1 MIEKMKFLSITGPKA
16 DIDRV
21 VDEYLSKYEIHLEN
35 AMAQLT
41 KVRHLSPY
49 IQINPYKEL
58 LAKVNEFVG
67 LLGDTHSVPIQDIS
81 LEEIQPLLESLG
93 ERLSKLRQETE
104 DLEEQRTVLT
114 EALQRIS
121 PFVSLP
127 GDVEKLIRYRFV
139 QVRFGRIPKEYY
151 QKFKEYVYDNL
162 DTIFYPCFEDDY
174 VWGLYFVLWT
184 KMEQVDAVFSSM
196 HFERIYMK
204 KDHCHGT
211 PHQIQEQLS
220 ARLTDIEK
228 KYAQCQ
234 DSMQQLL
241 TDDAPLL
248 LSAQAALNALSTNF
262 DVRKV
267 AACVKEH
274 QETFYILCGWMG
286 ERDAASFM
294 KDVENDANLFCI
306 VEDDKNEISCKPPT
320 KLKNPKIFKPF
331 EMYVKMYGLPDYHEM
346 DPTIFVALT
355 YSFIF
360 GIMFGDVGQ
369 GLLLVIG
376 GFLLYKKKHMDLAAI
391 IGTAGIFSTFFGFM
405 FGSVFGFED
414 LIGAVWLR
422 PSEAMTLVPGLGN
435 MNTVF
440 VAAIIF
446 GMFLILITM
455 IFHIINAV
463 RIHDVEGTWFDQN
476 AVCGLVFY
484 GTLTVSAILLLT
496 GNPLPAAV
504 VLVILFGIPLIIIM
518 LKEPLTRLVKKKSP
532 AIEGS
537 KPMFFVQSFFELFEI
552 MLSFLSNT
560 LSFVRIGAFAVSHA
574 AMMGVVLMLA
584 GAEDGGSINW
594 LIIILGNL
602 FVCAMEGLI
611 VGIQVLRL
619 EYYEMFSRFY
629 KGSGKEFQPF
639 LKRVNKKST
648 SRRAQYI

>member
-21 VDEYLSKYEIHLEN
+21 VNDYLSKYEIHLEN

-41 KVRHLSPY
+41 QVQHLSPY
-49 IQINPYKEL
+49 IQINPYRDL
-58 LAKVNEFVG
+58 LAKVNEFAS
-67 LLGDTHSVPIQDIS
+67 LLGDQGNVPIQDIS
-81 LEEIQPLLESLG
+81 LEEIQPLLDSLG
-93 ERLSKLRQETE
+93 EKISELRQECDRLMAKQTSVTE
-104 DLEEQRTVLT
+104 DINRLF
-114 EALQRIS
+114 
-121 PFVSLP
+121 PFSSLP
-127 GDVEKLIRYRFV
+127 EDVDKLIRYRFV
-139 QVRFGRIPKEYY
+139 QVRFGRIQKEYY
-151 QKFKEYVYDNL
+151 EKFNTYVYDDL
-162 DTIFYPCFEDDY
+162 DTMFYPCREDSDY

-196 HFERIYMK
+196 HFERIYLK
-204 KDHCHGT
+204 KDFYHGT
-211 PHQIQEQLS
+211 PQALCSKYNRKLEELQRQYDKRQEEIQNLLKED
-220 ARLTDIEK
+220 A
-228 KYAQCQ
+228 
-234 DSMQQLL
+234 SMI
-241 TDDAPLL
+241 

-274 QETFYILCGWMG
+274 QETFYILCGWMT
-286 ERDAASFM
+286 ENDASAFM
-294 KDVENDANLFCI
+294 KDIEDDPKLFCVI
-306 VEDDKNEISCKPPT
+306 EDDKNKISCKPPT

-346 DPTIFVALT
+346 DPTIFVAVT

-360 GIMFGDVGQ
+360 GVMFGDVGQ
-369 GLLLVIG
+369 GLLLALG
-376 GFLLYKKKHMDLAAI
+376 GFFLYKKKHLDLAAI

-414 LIGAVWLR
+414 IIDAVWLR
-422 PSEAMTLVPGLGN
+422 PAEAMTLVPGLGN
-435 MNTVF
+435 MNTIF
-440 VAAIIF
+440 VVAIIF
-446 GMFLILITM
+446 GMFLILLTM
-455 IFHIINAV
+455 VFHVINAV
-463 RIHDVEGTWFDQN
+463 KTRDVEGTWFDQN

-484 GTLTVSAILLLT
+484 GTLTASAILLLT
-496 GNPLPAAV
+496 GNPLPAAA
-504 VLVILFGIPLIIIM
+504 VLIVLFAVPLILIM
-518 LKEPLTRLVKKKSP
+518 LKEPITRLVEKKTP

-584 GAEDGGSINW
+584 GAEGGGSINW
-594 LIIILGNL
+594 IIIVLGNL

-629 KGSGKEFQPF
+629 KGSGKEFRPF
-639 LKRVNKKST
+639 LKRVNQKS
-648 SRRAQYI
+648 SSDRA

>member
-1 MIEKMKFLSITGPKA
+1 MKFLSITGPKA

-21 VDEYLSKYEIHLEN
+21 VNDYLSKYEIHLEN

-41 KVRHLSPY
+41 QVQHLSPY
-49 IQINPYKEL
+49 IQINPYRDL
-58 LAKVNEFVG
+58 LARVNEFAS
-67 LLGDTHSVPIQDIS
+67 LLGDQGNVEIQNIS
-81 LEEIQPLLESLG
+81 LEEIQPLLDSLG
-93 ERLSKLRQETE
+93 EKISELRQECDRLMAEQTSVTE
-104 DLEEQRTVLT
+104 DINRLF
-114 EALQRIS
+114 
-121 PFVSLP
+121 PFSSLP
-127 GDVEKLIRYRFV
+127 EDVDKLIRYRFV
-139 QVRFGRIPKEYY
+139 QVRFGRIQKEYY
-151 QKFKEYVYDNL
+151 EKFNTYVYDDL
-162 DTIFYPCFEDDY
+162 DTMFYPCREDSDY

-196 HFERIYMK
+196 HFERIYLK
-204 KDHCHGT
+204 KDFYHGT
-211 PHQIQEQLS
+211 PQALCSKYNRKLEELQRQYDKRQEEIQNLLKED
-220 ARLTDIEK
+220 A
-228 KYAQCQ
+228 
-234 DSMQQLL
+234 SMI
-241 TDDAPLL
+241 

-274 QETFYILCGWMG
+274 QETFYILCGWMT
-286 ERDAASFM
+286 ENDASAFM
-294 KDVENDANLFCI
+294 KDIEDDPKLFCVI
-306 VEDDKNEISCKPPT
+306 EDDKNKISCKPPT

-346 DPTIFVALT
+346 DPTIFVAVT

-360 GIMFGDVGQ
+360 GVMFGDVGQ
-369 GLLLVIG
+369 GLLLALG
-376 GFLLYKKKHMDLAAI
+376 GFFLYKKKHLDLAAI

-414 LIGAVWLR
+414 IIDAVWLR
-422 PSEAMTLVPGLGN
+422 PAEAMTLVPGLGN
-435 MNTVF
+435 MNTIF
-440 VAAIIF
+440 VVAIIF
-446 GMFLILITM
+446 GMFLILLTM
-455 IFHIINAV
+455 VFHVINAV
-463 RIHDVEGTWFDQN
+463 KTRDVEGTWFDQN

-484 GTLTVSAILLLT
+484 GTLTASAILLLT
-496 GNPLPAAV
+496 GNPLPAAA
-504 VLVILFGIPLIIIM
+504 VLIVLFAVPLILIM
-518 LKEPLTRLVKKKSP
+518 LKEPITRLVEKKTP

-584 GAEDGGSINW
+584 GAEGGGSINW
-594 LIIILGNL
+594 IIIVLGNL

-629 KGSGKEFQPF
+629 KGSGKEFRPF
-639 LKRVNKKST
+639 LKRVNQKS
-648 SRRAQYI
+648 SSDRA

>member
-21 VDEYLSKYEIHLEN
+21 VNDYLSKYEIHLEN

-41 KVRHLSPY
+41 QVQHLSPY
-49 IQINPYKEL
+49 IQINPYRDL
-58 LAKVNEFVG
+58 LAKVNEFAS
-67 LLGDTHSVPIQDIS
+67 LLGDQGNVPIQDIS
-81 LEEIQPLLESLG
+81 LEEIQPLLDSLG
-93 ERLSKLRQETE
+93 EKISELRQECDRLMAEQTSVTE
-104 DLEEQRTVLT
+104 DINRLF
-114 EALQRIS
+114 
-121 PFVSLP
+121 PFSSLP
-127 GDVEKLIRYRFV
+127 EDVDKLIHYRFV
-139 QVRFGRIPKEYY
+139 QVRFGRIQKEYY
-151 QKFKEYVYDNL
+151 EKFNTYVYDDL
-162 DTIFYPCFEDDY
+162 DTMFYPCREDSDY

-196 HFERIYMK
+196 HFERIYLK
-204 KDHCHGT
+204 KDFYHGT
-211 PHQIQEQLS
+211 PQALCSKYNRKLEELQRQYDKRQEEIQNLLKED
-220 ARLTDIEK
+220 A
-228 KYAQCQ
+228 
-234 DSMQQLL
+234 SMI
-241 TDDAPLL
+241 

-274 QETFYILCGWMG
+274 QETFYILCGWMT
-286 ERDAASFM
+286 ENDASAFM
-294 KDVENDANLFCI
+294 KDIEDDPKLFCVI
-306 VEDDKNEISCKPPT
+306 EDDKNKISCKPPT

-346 DPTIFVALT
+346 DPTIFVAVT

-360 GIMFGDVGQ
+360 GVMFGDVGQ
-369 GLLLVIG
+369 GLLLALG
-376 GFLLYKKKHMDLAAI
+376 GFFLYKKKHLDLAAI

-414 LIGAVWLR
+414 IIDAVWLR
-422 PSEAMTLVPGLGN
+422 PAEAMTLVPGLGN
-435 MNTVF
+435 MNTIF
-440 VAAIIF
+440 VVAIIF
-446 GMFLILITM
+446 GMFLILLTM
-455 IFHIINAV
+455 VFHVINAV
-463 RIHDVEGTWFDQN
+463 KTRDVEGTWFDQN

-484 GTLTVSAILLLT
+484 GTLTASAILLLT
-496 GNPLPAAV
+496 GNPLPAAA
-504 VLVILFGIPLIIIM
+504 VLIVLFAVPLILIM
-518 LKEPLTRLVKKKSP
+518 LKEPITRLIEKKTP

-584 GAEDGGSINW
+584 GAEGGGSINW
-594 LIIILGNL
+594 IIIVLGNL

-629 KGSGKEFQPF
+629 KGSGKEFRPF
-639 LKRVNKKST
+639 LKRVNQKS
-648 SRRAQYI
+648 SSDRA

>member
-21 VDEYLSKYEIHLEN
+21 VNDYLSKYEIHLEN

-41 KVRHLSPY
+41 QVQHLSPY
-49 IQINPYKEL
+49 IQINPYRDL
-58 LAKVNEFVG
+58 LARVNEFASLVG
-67 LLGDTHSVPIQDIS
+67 DQGNVEIQNIS
-81 LEEIQPLLESLG
+81 LEEIQPLLDSLG
-93 ERLSKLRQETE
+93 EKISELRQECDRLMAEQTSVTE
-104 DLEEQRTVLT
+104 DINRLF
-114 EALQRIS
+114 
-121 PFVSLP
+121 PFSSLP
-127 GDVEKLIRYRFV
+127 EDVDKLIRYRFV
-139 QVRFGRIPKEYY
+139 QVRFGRIQKEYY
-151 QKFKEYVYDNL
+151 EKFNTYVYDDL
-162 DTIFYPCFEDDY
+162 DTMFYPCREDSDY

-196 HFERIYMK
+196 HFERIYLK
-204 KDHCHGT
+204 KDFYHGT
-211 PHQIQEQLS
+211 PQALCSKYNRKLEELQRQYDKRQEEIQNLLKED
-220 ARLTDIEK
+220 A
-228 KYAQCQ
+228 
-234 DSMQQLL
+234 SMI
-241 TDDAPLL
+241 

-274 QETFYILCGWMG
+274 QETFYILCGWMT
-286 ERDAASFM
+286 ENDASAFM
-294 KDVENDANLFCI
+294 KDIEDDPKLFCVI
-306 VEDDKNEISCKPPT
+306 EDDKNKISCKPPT

-346 DPTIFVALT
+346 DPTIFVAVT

-360 GIMFGDVGQ
+360 GVMFGDVGQ
-369 GLLLVIG
+369 GLLLALG
-376 GFLLYKKKHMDLAAI
+376 GFFLYKKKHLDLAAI

-414 LIGAVWLR
+414 IIDAVWLR
-422 PSEAMTLVPGLGN
+422 PAEAMTLVPGLGN
-435 MNTVF
+435 MNTIF
-440 VAAIIF
+440 VVAIIF
-446 GMFLILITM
+446 GMFLILLTM
-455 IFHIINAV
+455 VFHVINAV
-463 RIHDVEGTWFDQN
+463 KTRDVEGTWFDQN

-484 GTLTVSAILLLT
+484 GTLTASAILLLT
-496 GNPLPAAV
+496 GNPLPAAA
-504 VLVILFGIPLIIIM
+504 VLIVLFAVPLILIM
-518 LKEPLTRLVKKKSP
+518 LKEPITRLVEKKTP

-584 GAEDGGSINW
+584 GAEGGGSINW
-594 LIIILGNL
+594 IIIVLGNL

-629 KGSGKEFQPF
+629 KGSGKEFRPF
-639 LKRVNKKST
+639 LKRVNQKS
-648 SRRAQYI
+648 SSDRA

>member
-1 MIEKMKFLSITGPKA
+1 MKFLSITGPKA

-21 VDEYLSKYEIHLEN
+21 VNDYLSKYEIHLEN

-41 KVRHLSPY
+41 QVQHLSPY
-49 IQINPYKEL
+49 IQINPYRDL
-58 LAKVNEFVG
+58 LAKVNEFAS
-67 LLGDTHSVPIQDIS
+67 LLGDQGNVPIQDIS
-81 LEEIQPLLESLG
+81 LEEIQPLLDSLG
-93 ERLSKLRQETE
+93 EKISELRQECDRLMAEQTSVTE
-104 DLEEQRTVLT
+104 DINRLF
-114 EALQRIS
+114 
-121 PFVSLP
+121 PFSSLP
-127 GDVEKLIRYRFV
+127 EDVDKLIHYRFV
-139 QVRFGRIPKEYY
+139 QVRFGRIQKEYY
-151 QKFKEYVYDNL
+151 EKFNTYVYDDL
-162 DTIFYPCFEDDY
+162 DTMFYPCREDSDY

-196 HFERIYMK
+196 HFERIYLK
-204 KDHCHGT
+204 KDFYHGT
-211 PHQIQEQLS
+211 PQALCSKYNRKLEELQRQYDKRQEEIQNLLKED
-220 ARLTDIEK
+220 A
-228 KYAQCQ
+228 
-234 DSMQQLL
+234 SMI
-241 TDDAPLL
+241 

-274 QETFYILCGWMG
+274 QETFYILCGWMT
-286 ERDAASFM
+286 ENDASAFM
-294 KDVENDANLFCI
+294 KDIEDDPKLFCVI
-306 VEDDKNEISCKPPT
+306 EDDKNKISCKPPT

-346 DPTIFVALT
+346 DPTIFVAVT

-360 GIMFGDVGQ
+360 GVMFGDVGQ
-369 GLLLVIG
+369 GLLLALG
-376 GFLLYKKKHMDLAAI
+376 GFFLYKKKHLDLAAI

-414 LIGAVWLR
+414 IIDAVWLR
-422 PSEAMTLVPGLGN
+422 PAEAMTLVPGLGN
-435 MNTVF
+435 MNTIF
-440 VAAIIF
+440 VVAIIF
-446 GMFLILITM
+446 GMFLILLTM
-455 IFHIINAV
+455 VFHVINAV
-463 RIHDVEGTWFDQN
+463 KTRDVEGTWFDQN

-484 GTLTVSAILLLT
+484 GTLTASAILLLT
-496 GNPLPAAV
+496 GNPLPAAA
-504 VLVILFGIPLIIIM
+504 VLIVLFAVPLILIM
-518 LKEPLTRLVKKKSP
+518 LKEPITRLVEKKTP

-584 GAEDGGSINW
+584 GAEGGGSINW
-594 LIIILGNL
+594 IIIVLGNL

-629 KGSGKEFQPF
+629 KGSGKEFRPF
-639 LKRVNKKST
+639 LKRVNQKS
-648 SRRAQYI
+648 SSDRA

>member
-41 KVRHLSPY
+41 KVRRLSPY

-58 LAKVNEFVG
+58 LAKVNELVG
-67 LLGDTHSVPIQDIS
+67 LLGDTHKIPIQDIS
-81 LEEIQPLLESLG
+81 LEEIQPLLEALG
-93 ERLSKLRQETE
+93 ERLSKLRKETAS
-104 DLEEQRTVLT
+104 LEEQRATLT

-127 GDVEKLIRYRFV
+127 GDVEKLTRYRFV

-151 QKFKEYVYDNL
+151 EKFKEYVYDNL
-162 DTIFYPCFEDDY
+162 DTIFYPCYEDDY

-204 KDHCHGT
+204 KDYCHGSAQ
-211 PHQIQEQLS
+211 QIQEKLS
-220 ARLTDIEK
+220 DRLAEVDK
-228 KYAQCQ
+228 KYVQCQ
-234 DSMQQLL
+234 ESMQQLL
-241 TDDAPLL
+241 TGDASLL

-274 QETFYILCGWMG
+274 QETFYILCGWMS

-294 KDVENDANLFCI
+294 KEVENDANLFCI

-369 GLLLVIG
+369 GLLLVVG

-405 FGSVFGFED
+405 FGSIFGFED

-440 VAAIIF
+440 VAAIVF

-455 IFHIINAV
+455 VFHIINAV

-484 GTLTVSAILLLT
+484 GTLTASAILLLT
-496 GNPLPAAV
+496 GNPMPAAV
-504 VLVILFGIPLIIIM
+504 VLVILFGVPLVIIM

-594 LIIILGNL
+594 LIIVLGNL

-639 LKRVNKKST
+639 LKRVNRKKS
-648 SRRAQYI
+648 SRRA

>member
-21 VDEYLSKYEIHLEN
+21 VNDYLSKYEIHLEN

-41 KVRHLSPY
+41 QVQHLSPY
-49 IQINPYKEL
+49 IQINPYRDL
-58 LAKVNEFVG
+58 LAKVNEFAS
-67 LLGDTHSVPIQDIS
+67 LLGDQGNVPIQDIS
-81 LEEIQPLLESLG
+81 LEEIQPLLDSLG
-93 ERLSKLRQETE
+93 EKISELRQECDRLMAKQTSVTE
-104 DLEEQRTVLT
+104 DINRLF
-114 EALQRIS
+114 
-121 PFVSLP
+121 PFSSLP
-127 GDVEKLIRYRFV
+127 EDVDKLIHYRFV
-139 QVRFGRIPKEYY
+139 QVRFGRIQKEYY
-151 QKFKEYVYDNL
+151 EKFNTYVYDDL
-162 DTIFYPCFEDDY
+162 DTMFYPCREDSDY

-196 HFERIYMK
+196 HFERIYLK
-204 KDHCHGT
+204 KDFYHGT
-211 PHQIQEQLS
+211 PQALCSKYNRKLEELQRQYDKRQEEIQNLLKED
-220 ARLTDIEK
+220 A
-228 KYAQCQ
+228 
-234 DSMQQLL
+234 SMI
-241 TDDAPLL
+241 

-274 QETFYILCGWMG
+274 QETFYILCGWMT
-286 ERDAASFM
+286 
-294 KDVENDANLFCI
+294 ENDASAFMKAIEDDPKLFCVI
-306 VEDDKNEISCKPPT
+306 EDDKNKISCKPPT

-346 DPTIFVALT
+346 DPTIFVAVT

-360 GIMFGDVGQ
+360 GVMFGDVGQ
-369 GLLLVIG
+369 GLLLALG
-376 GFLLYKKKHMDLAAI
+376 GFFLYKKKHLDLAAI

-414 LIGAVWLR
+414 IIDAVWLR
-422 PSEAMTLVPGLGN
+422 PAEAMTLVPGLGN
-435 MNTVF
+435 MNTIF
-440 VAAIIF
+440 VVAIIF
-446 GMFLILITM
+446 GMFLILLTM
-455 IFHIINAV
+455 VFHVINAV
-463 RIHDVEGTWFDQN
+463 KTRDVEGTWFDQN

-484 GTLTVSAILLLT
+484 GTLTASAILLLT
-496 GNPLPAAV
+496 GNPLPAAA
-504 VLVILFGIPLIIIM
+504 VLIVLFAVPLILIM
-518 LKEPLTRLVKKKSP
+518 LKEPITRLVEKKTP

-584 GAEDGGSINW
+584 GAEGGGSINW
-594 LIIILGNL
+594 IIIVLGNL

-629 KGSGKEFQPF
+629 KGSGKEFRPF
-639 LKRVNKKST
+639 LKRVNQKS
-648 SRRAQYI
+648 SSDRA

>member
-21 VDEYLSKYEIHLEN
+21 VNDYLSKYEIHLEN

-41 KVRHLSPY
+41 QVQHLSPY
-49 IQINPYKEL
+49 IQINPYRDL
-58 LAKVNEFVG
+58 LAKVNEFAS
-67 LLGDTHSVPIQDIS
+67 LLGDQGNVPIQDIS
-81 LEEIQPLLESLG
+81 LEEIQPLLDSLG
-93 ERLSKLRQETE
+93 EKISELRQECDRLMAEQTSVTE
-104 DLEEQRTVLT
+104 DINRLF
-114 EALQRIS
+114 
-121 PFVSLP
+121 PFSSLP
-127 GDVEKLIRYRFV
+127 EDVDKLIHYRFV
-139 QVRFGRIPKEYY
+139 QVRFGRIQKEYY
-151 QKFKEYVYDNL
+151 EKFNTYVYDDL
-162 DTIFYPCFEDDY
+162 DTMFYPCREDSDY

-196 HFERIYMK
+196 HFERIYLK
-204 KDHCHGT
+204 KDFYHGT
-211 PHQIQEQLS
+211 PQALCSKYNRKLEELQRQYDKRQEEIQNLLKED
-220 ARLTDIEK
+220 A
-228 KYAQCQ
+228 
-234 DSMQQLL
+234 SMI
-241 TDDAPLL
+241 

-274 QETFYILCGWMG
+274 QETFYILCGWMT
-286 ERDAASFM
+286 ENDASAFM
-294 KDVENDANLFCI
+294 KDIEDDPKLFCVI
-306 VEDDKNEISCKPPT
+306 EDDKNKISCKPPT

-346 DPTIFVALT
+346 DPTIFVAVT

-360 GIMFGDVGQ
+360 GVMFGDVGQ
-369 GLLLVIG
+369 GLLLALG
-376 GFLLYKKKHMDLAAI
+376 GFFLYKKKHLDLAAI

-414 LIGAVWLR
+414 IIDAVWLR
-422 PSEAMTLVPGLGN
+422 PAEAMTLVPGLGN
-435 MNTVF
+435 MNTIF
-440 VAAIIF
+440 VVAIIF
-446 GMFLILITM
+446 GMFLILLTM
-455 IFHIINAV
+455 VFHVINAV
-463 RIHDVEGTWFDQN
+463 KTRDVEGTWFDQN

-484 GTLTVSAILLLT
+484 GTLTASAILLLT
-496 GNPLPAAV
+496 GNPLPAAA
-504 VLVILFGIPLIIIM
+504 VLIVLFAVPLILIM
-518 LKEPLTRLVKKKSP
+518 LKEPITRLVEKKTP

-584 GAEDGGSINW
+584 GAEGGGSINW
-594 LIIILGNL
+594 IIIVLGNL

-629 KGSGKEFQPF
+629 KGSGKEFRPF
-639 LKRVNKKST
+639 LKRVNQKS
-648 SRRAQYI
+648 SSDRA

>member
-21 VDEYLSKYEIHLEN
+21 VNDYLSKYEIHLEN

-41 KVRHLSPY
+41 QVQHLSPY
-49 IQINPYKEL
+49 IQINPYRDL
-58 LAKVNEFVG
+58 LAKVNEFAS
-67 LLGDTHSVPIQDIS
+67 LLGDQGNVPIQDIS
-81 LEEIQPLLESLG
+81 LEEIQPLLDSLG
-93 ERLSKLRQETE
+93 EKISELRQECDRLMAKQTSVTE
-104 DLEEQRTVLT
+104 DINRLF
-114 EALQRIS
+114 
-121 PFVSLP
+121 PFSSLP
-127 GDVEKLIRYRFV
+127 EDVDKLIRYRFV
-139 QVRFGRIPKEYY
+139 QVRFGRIQKEYY
-151 QKFKEYVYDNL
+151 EKFNTYVYDDL
-162 DTIFYPCFEDDY
+162 DTMFYPCREDSDY

-196 HFERIYMK
+196 HFERIYLK
-204 KDHCHGT
+204 KDFYHGT
-211 PHQIQEQLS
+211 PQALCSKYNRKLEELQRQYDKRQEEIQNLLKED
-220 ARLTDIEK
+220 A
-228 KYAQCQ
+228 
-234 DSMQQLL
+234 SMI
-241 TDDAPLL
+241 

-274 QETFYILCGWMG
+274 QETFYILCGWMT
-286 ERDAASFM
+286 ENDASAFM
-294 KDVENDANLFCI
+294 KDIEDDPKLFCVI
-306 VEDDKNEISCKPPT
+306 EDDKNKISCKPPT

-346 DPTIFVALT
+346 DPTIFVAVT

-360 GIMFGDVGQ
+360 GVMFGDVGQ
-369 GLLLVIG
+369 GLLLALG
-376 GFLLYKKKHMDLAAI
+376 GFFLYKKKHLDLAAI

-414 LIGAVWLR
+414 IIDAVWLR
-422 PSEAMTLVPGLGN
+422 PAEAMTLVPGLGN
-435 MNTVF
+435 MNTIF
-440 VAAIIF
+440 VVAIIF
-446 GMFLILITM
+446 GMFLILLTM
-455 IFHIINAV
+455 VFHVINAV
-463 RIHDVEGTWFDQN
+463 KTRDVEGTWFDQN

-484 GTLTVSAILLLT
+484 GTLTASAILLLT
-496 GNPLPAAV
+496 GNLLPAAA
-504 VLVILFGIPLIIIM
+504 VLIVLFAVPLILIM
-518 LKEPLTRLVKKKSP
+518 LKEPITRLIEKKTP

-584 GAEDGGSINW
+584 GAEGGGSINW
-594 LIIILGNL
+594 IIIVLGNL

-629 KGSGKEFQPF
+629 KGSGKEFRPF
-639 LKRVNKKST
+639 LKRVNQKS
-648 SRRAQYI
+648 SSDRA

>member
-1 MIEKMKFLSITGPKA
+1 MKFLSITGPKA

-21 VDEYLSKYEIHLEN
+21 VNDYLSKYEIHLEN

-41 KVRHLSPY
+41 QVQHLSPY
-49 IQINPYKEL
+49 IQINPYRDL
-58 LAKVNEFVG
+58 LARVNEFAS
-67 LLGDTHSVPIQDIS
+67 LLGDQGNVEIQNIS
-81 LEEIQPLLESLG
+81 LEEIQPLLDSLG
-93 ERLSKLRQETE
+93 EKISELRQECDRLMAEQTSVTE
-104 DLEEQRTVLT
+104 DINRLF
-114 EALQRIS
+114 
-121 PFVSLP
+121 PFSSLP
-127 GDVEKLIRYRFV
+127 EDVDKLIRYRFV
-139 QVRFGRIPKEYY
+139 QVRFGRIQKEYY
-151 QKFKEYVYDNL
+151 EKFNTYVYDDL
-162 DTIFYPCFEDDY
+162 DTMFYPCREDSDY

-196 HFERIYMK
+196 HFERIYLK
-204 KDHCHGT
+204 KDFYHGT
-211 PHQIQEQLS
+211 PQALCSKYNRKLEELQRQYDKRQEEIQNLLKED
-220 ARLTDIEK
+220 A
-228 KYAQCQ
+228 
-234 DSMQQLL
+234 SMI
-241 TDDAPLL
+241 

-274 QETFYILCGWMG
+274 QETFYILCGWMT
-286 ERDAASFM
+286 ENDASAFM
-294 KDVENDANLFCI
+294 KDIEDDPKLFCVI
-306 VEDDKNEISCKPPT
+306 EDDKNKISCKPPT

-346 DPTIFVALT
+346 DPTIFVAVT

-360 GIMFGDVGQ
+360 GVMFGDVGQ
-369 GLLLVIG
+369 GLLLALG
-376 GFLLYKKKHMDLAAI
+376 GFFLYKKKHLDLAAI

-414 LIGAVWLR
+414 IIDAVWLR
-422 PSEAMTLVPGLGN
+422 PAEAMTLVPGLGN
-435 MNTVF
+435 MNTIF
-440 VAAIIF
+440 VVAIIF
-446 GMFLILITM
+446 GMFLILLTM
-455 IFHIINAV
+455 VFHVINAV
-463 RIHDVEGTWFDQN
+463 KTRDVEGTWFDQN

-484 GTLTVSAILLLT
+484 GTLTASAILLLT
-496 GNPLPAAV
+496 GNLLPAAA
-504 VLVILFGIPLIIIM
+504 VLIVLFAVPLILIM
-518 LKEPLTRLVKKKSP
+518 LKEPITRLIEKKTP

-584 GAEDGGSINW
+584 GAEGGGSINW
-594 LIIILGNL
+594 IIIVLGNL

-629 KGSGKEFQPF
+629 KGSGKEFRPF
-639 LKRVNKKST
+639 LKRVNQKS
-648 SRRAQYI
+648 SSDRA

>member
-1 MIEKMKFLSITGPKA
+1 MIEKMKFLSITGPKS

-21 VDEYLSKYEIHLEN
+21 VNQYLSKYEIHLEN
-35 AMAQLT
+35 AMAQLSQIQ
-41 KVRHLSPY
+41 HLSPY
-49 IQINPYKEL
+49 IQINPYKDL
-58 LAKVNEFVG
+58 LSRVNEFAG
-67 LLGDTHSVPIQDIS
+67 LLKNPKDVPVGDIS
-81 LEEIQPLLESLG
+81 LEEIQALVDSLG
-93 ERLSKLRQETE
+93 SRISKINGTCEKLAEERASLTE
-104 DLEEQRTVLT
+104 DLKWMTPFLT
-114 EALQRIS
+114 
-121 PFVSLP
+121 LP
-127 GDVEKLIRYRFV
+127 EDIDKLIHYRFV
-139 QVRFGRIPKEYY
+139 QVRFGRIPVEYY
-151 QKFKEYVYDNL
+151 GKFKEYVYDNL
-162 DTIFYPCFEDDY
+162 DTMFFPCHQDDY

-196 HFERIYMK
+196 HFERIYLK
-204 KDHCHGT
+204 KDHYFGT
-211 PHQIQEQLS
+211 PEKIHAELE
-220 ARLTDIEK
+220 ARLENVNREYTR
-228 KYAQCQ
+228 CQ
-234 DSMQQLL
+234 EEMQALL
-241 TDDAPLL
+241 EGDAKSI

-274 QETFYILCGWMG
+274 QETFYILCGWMSEG
-286 ERDAASFM
+286 DCKSFM
-294 KDVENDANLFCI
+294 AEIEHDPNLFCV
-306 VEDDKNEISCKPPT
+306 VEDDQNQVRCKPPT

-331 EMYVKMYGLPDYHEM
+331 EMYIKMYGLPDYHEI

-369 GLLLVIG
+369 GLLLAVG
-376 GFLLYKKKHMDLAAI
+376 GFLLYKLKKMDLAAI

-405 FGSVFGFED
+405 FGSIFGFED
-414 LIGAVWLR
+414 IIDAVWLR

-440 VAAIIF
+440 VAAIVF

-463 RIHDVEGTWFDQN
+463 KVKNVEGIWFDQN
-476 AVCGLVFY
+476 SVCGLVFY
-484 GTLTVSAILLLT
+484 GVLTLCALLYLT
-496 GNPLPAAV
+496 GNALPATIVLAV
-504 VLVILFGIPLIIIM
+504 MFLVPLVIIM
-518 LKEPLTRLVKKKSP
+518 LKEPITRLAEKKTP

-584 GAEDGGSINW
+584 GAESGGNINW
-594 LIIILGNL
+594 LIIVLGNA

-629 KGSGKEFQPF
+629 KGSGKEFRPF
-639 LKRVNKKST
+639 LKHIN
-648 SRRAQYI
+648 SRRTSEEA

>member
-21 VDEYLSKYEIHLEN
+21 VNDYLSKYEIHLEN

-41 KVRHLSPY
+41 QVQHLSPY
-49 IQINPYKEL
+49 IQINPYRDL
-58 LAKVNEFVG
+58 LAKVNEFAS
-67 LLGDTHSVPIQDIS
+67 LLGDQGNVEIQNIS
-81 LEEIQPLLESLG
+81 LEEIQPLLDSLG
-93 ERLSKLRQETE
+93 EKISELRQECDRLMAEQTSVTE
-104 DLEEQRTVLT
+104 DINRLF
-114 EALQRIS
+114 
-121 PFVSLP
+121 PFSSLP
-127 GDVEKLIRYRFV
+127 EDVDKLIRYRFV
-139 QVRFGRIPKEYY
+139 QVRFGRIQKEYY
-151 QKFKEYVYDNL
+151 EKFNTYVYDDL
-162 DTIFYPCFEDDY
+162 DTMFYPCREDSDY

-196 HFERIYMK
+196 HFERIYLK
-204 KDHCHGT
+204 KDFYHGT
-211 PHQIQEQLS
+211 PQALCSKYNRKLEELQRQYDKRQEEIQNLLKED
-220 ARLTDIEK
+220 A
-228 KYAQCQ
+228 
-234 DSMQQLL
+234 SMI
-241 TDDAPLL
+241 

-274 QETFYILCGWMG
+274 QETFYILCGWMT
-286 ERDAASFM
+286 ENDASAFM
-294 KDVENDANLFCI
+294 KDIEDDPKLFCVI
-306 VEDDKNEISCKPPT
+306 EDDKNKISCKPPT

-346 DPTIFVALT
+346 DPTIFVAVT

-360 GIMFGDVGQ
+360 GVMFGDVGQ
-369 GLLLVIG
+369 GLLLALG
-376 GFLLYKKKHMDLAAI
+376 GFFLYKKKHLDLAAI

-414 LIGAVWLR
+414 IIDAVWLR
-422 PSEAMTLVPGLGN
+422 PAEAMTLVPGLGN
-435 MNTVF
+435 MNTIF
-440 VAAIIF
+440 VVAIIF
-446 GMFLILITM
+446 GMFLILLTM
-455 IFHIINAV
+455 VFHVINAV
-463 RIHDVEGTWFDQN
+463 KTRDVEGTWFDQN

-484 GTLTVSAILLLT
+484 GTLTASAILLLT
-496 GNPLPAAV
+496 GNPLPAAA
-504 VLVILFGIPLIIIM
+504 VLIVLFAVPLILIM
-518 LKEPLTRLVKKKSP
+518 LKEPITRLIEKKTP

-584 GAEDGGSINW
+584 GAEGGGSINW
-594 LIIILGNL
+594 IIIVLGNL

-629 KGSGKEFQPF
+629 KGSGKEFRPF
-639 LKRVNKKST
+639 LKRVNQKS
-648 SRRAQYI
+648 SSDRA

>member
-21 VDEYLSKYEIHLEN
+21 VNDYLSKYEIHLEN

-41 KVRHLSPY
+41 QVQHLSPY
-49 IQINPYKEL
+49 IQINPYRDL
-58 LAKVNEFVG
+58 LAKVNEFAS
-67 LLGDTHSVPIQDIS
+67 LLGDQGNVPIQDIS
-81 LEEIQPLLESLG
+81 LEEIQPLLDSLG
-93 ERLSKLRQETE
+93 EKISELRQECDRLMAKQTSVTE
-104 DLEEQRTVLT
+104 DINRLF
-114 EALQRIS
+114 
-121 PFVSLP
+121 PFSSLP
-127 GDVEKLIRYRFV
+127 EDVDKLIHYRFV
-139 QVRFGRIPKEYY
+139 QVRFGRIQKEYY
-151 QKFKEYVYDNL
+151 EKFNTYVYDDL
-162 DTIFYPCFEDDY
+162 DTMFYPCREDSDY

-196 HFERIYMK
+196 HFERIYLK
-204 KDHCHGT
+204 KDFYHGT
-211 PHQIQEQLS
+211 PQALCSKYNRKLEELQRQYDKRQEEIQNLLKED
-220 ARLTDIEK
+220 A
-228 KYAQCQ
+228 
-234 DSMQQLL
+234 SMI
-241 TDDAPLL
+241 

-274 QETFYILCGWMG
+274 QETFYILCGWMT
-286 ERDAASFM
+286 ENDASAFM
-294 KDVENDANLFCI
+294 KDIEDDPKLFCVI
-306 VEDDKNEISCKPPT
+306 EDDKNKISCKPPT

-346 DPTIFVALT
+346 DPTIFVAVT

-360 GIMFGDVGQ
+360 GVMFGDVGQ
-369 GLLLVIG
+369 GLLLALG
-376 GFLLYKKKHMDLAAI
+376 GFFLYKKKHLDLAAI

-414 LIGAVWLR
+414 IIDAVWLR
-422 PSEAMTLVPGLGN
+422 PAEAMTLVPGLGN
-435 MNTVF
+435 MNTIF
-440 VAAIIF
+440 VVAIIF
-446 GMFLILITM
+446 GMFLILLTM
-455 IFHIINAV
+455 VFHVINAV
-463 RIHDVEGTWFDQN
+463 KTRDVEGTWFDQN

-484 GTLTVSAILLLT
+484 GTLTASAILLLT
-496 GNPLPAAV
+496 GNPLPAAA
-504 VLVILFGIPLIIIM
+504 VLIVLFAVPLILIM
-518 LKEPLTRLVKKKSP
+518 LKEPITRLIEKKTP

-584 GAEDGGSINW
+584 GAEGGGSINW
-594 LIIILGNL
+594 IIIVLGNL

-629 KGSGKEFQPF
+629 KGSGKEFRPF
-639 LKRVNKKST
+639 LKRVNQKS
-648 SRRAQYI
+648 SSDRA